1 MSKRPIR
8 IANFSGALG
17 DWFQALAAAVRGEPV
32 DAVIGDYLAE
42 VTMAMVA
49 AGFCA
54 RPEPTGLAGYYCDV
68 FLQQLLPELEVIA
81 ERRIKVIVN
90 AGAFNPAGLAD
101 AIRAVAA
108 GRGLKLSIAYT
119 RGDDLLPQLPA
130 LVAAGQVSNLDTG
143 LPIGTRAE
151 RVVAANAYMGG
162 WGIAEA
168 LAQGADIV
176 ICGRVSDASLVVG
189 PAAWWH
195 GWRRD
200 DWNRLAGA
208 AIAGHV
214 IECGPQATG
223 GQFSGFLDVGTPIRI
238 GHPIAEIAEDGS
250 SVITKRVAD
259 DGAVT
264 IDTVT
269 AQLVYEIQGPDYLNP
284 DVVLHVD
291 SVKLSQE
298 APNRVLLSGV
308 TGGPPP
314 QTTKL
319 GCLYPNGWRMSF
331 WIYATAPDVDAKID
345 WFRRQMASVADTLKL
360 DEYHFDALGR
370 AAENASTKAEAT
382 VAIRVAASSQQKT
395 ELQRLRGALG
405 GFGMGGIPGFF
416 GDAGSDPGVRVD
428 FWPGL
433 VRQDVIRQQVV
444 MDDGR
449 TIDIPIVPSAPYS
462 PRRVS
467 SAPPRSLPVLSGKTR
482 RVALG
487 DLVHARSGDKGAN
500 ASLGVWA
507 RQPKAWA
514 FVRAELTAAKL
525 MRLIDLAQD
534 VRVERFE
541 LDNINGLLFTL
552 HGYFGVSG
560 SGCVALDNLGK
571 ALGEFLRARVVDVP
585 VELLDGDKTGGA
597 TAREGALA

>member
-1 MSKRPIR
+1 LM
-8 IANFSGALG
+8 
-17 DWFQALAAAVRGEPV
+17 
-32 DAVIGDYLAE
+32 
-42 VTMAMVA
+42 
-49 AGFCA
+49 
-54 RPEPTGLAGYYCDV
+54 
-68 FLQQLLPELEVIA
+68 
-81 ERRIKVIVN
+81 
-90 AGAFNPAGLAD
+90 
-101 AIRAVAA
+101 
-108 GRGLKLSIAYT
+108 
-119 RGDDLLPQLPA
+119 
-130 LVAAGQVSNLDTG
+130 
-143 LPIGTRAE
+143 
-151 RVVAANAYMGG
+151 
-162 WGIAEA
+162 
-168 LAQGADIV
+168 
-176 ICGRVSDASLVVG
+176 G

-208 AIAGHV
+208 VIAGHV

-238 GHPIAEIAEDGS
+238 GHPIAEIAADGS

-264 IDTVT
+264 VDTVT

-291 SVKLSQE
+291 SVKVSQE
-298 APNRVLLSGV
+298 SPNRVRLSGV

-314 QTTKL
+314 ETTKL
-319 GCLYPNGWRMSF
+319 GCLYPNGWRTLF
-331 WIYATAPDVDAKID
+331 WVYATAPDVDAKID
-345 WFRRQMASVADTLKL
+345 WFRRQMASVADTLTL
-360 DEYHFDALGR
+360 DEYHCDALGR
-370 AAENASTKAEAT
+370 AADDPATKAEAT
-382 VAIRVAASSQQKT
+382 VAIRVAASSQHKM
-395 ELQRLRGALG
+395 ELQKLRGSLG

-416 GDAGSDPGVRVD
+416 GDGGSDPGMRVD

-449 TIDIPIVPSAPYS
+449 TIDVSAVPTTPYS
-462 PRRVS
+462 PRPAAA
-467 SAPPRSLPVLSGKTR
+467 APQSMPAGLSGKTR

-487 DLVHARSGDKGAN
+487 ELVHARSGDKGAN

-514 FVRAELTAAKL
+514 WVRAELTAAKL
-525 MRLIDLAQD
+525 TRLIDLRQD

-541 LDNINGLLFTL
+541 LNNINALLFIL

-560 SGCVALDNLGK
+560 SGNVALDHLGT
-571 ALGEFLRARVVDVP
+571 AIGEFLRARMVEVP
-585 VELLDGDKTGGA
+585 LELLDDEVTGRA
-597 TAREGALA
+597 TAPVRALA

>member
-1 MSKRPIR
+1 M
-8 IANFSGALG
+8 G

-32 DAVIGDYLAE
+32 DVVTGDYLAE
-42 VTMAMVA
+42 VTLAMVA

-54 RPEPTGLAGYYCDV
+54 RPEPTGLTSYYCDM
-68 FLQQLLPELEVIA
+68 FLQQLLPELEIID

-101 AIRAVAA
+101 AIRAAVAK
-108 GRGLKLSIAYT
+108 RGLKLRVAYT
-119 RGDDLLPQLPA
+119 LGDDLLPQLPA
-130 LVAAGQVSNLDTG
+130 LVAEGQVRNLDTG
-143 LPIGTRAE
+143 LPIGALAKS
-151 RVVAANAYMGG
+151 VVAANAYMGG

-176 ICGRVSDASLVVG
+176 ICGRVSDASLAMG

-195 GWRRD
+195 GWKRD

-208 AIAGHV
+208 AAAGHV

-259 DGAVT
+259 NGAVT

-298 APNRVLLSGV
+298 APNRVRMSGV
-308 TGGPPP
+308 TGSPPP
-314 QTTKL
+314 ETTKL
-319 GCLYPNGWRMSF
+319 GCLYLNGWRASF
-331 WIYATAPDVDAKID
+331 WIYATAPDADAKIQ
-345 WFRRQMASVADTLKL
+345 WFRRQMASVADTLQL

-370 AAENASTKAEAT
+370 TAEDPATKAEAT
-382 VAIRVAASSQQKT
+382 VAIRVAASAQQKM
-395 ELQRLRGALG
+395 ELQKLRGALG

-416 GDAGSDPGVRVD
+416 GDGGSDPAMRVD
-428 FWPGL
+428 FWPGI
-433 VRQDVIRQQVV
+433 VRQDAIHQQVV

-449 TIDIPIVPSAPYS
+449 TIDIPGVPTAPS
-462 PRRVS
+462 PPRRAASEAQRV
-467 SAPPRSLPVLSGKTR
+467 PEKFSGKTQ

-507 RQPKAWA
+507 RQPKTWAW
-514 FVRAELTAAKL
+514 VRAELTPAKL
-525 MRLIDLAQD
+525 MRLIDLRQD

-541 LDNINGLLFTL
+541 LDNINALLFSL
-552 HGYFGVSG
+552 NGYFGVSG
-560 SGCVALDNLGK
+560 SGNTALDHLGK
-571 ALGEFLRARVVDVP
+571 AIGEFLRARMIDVP
-585 VELLDGDKTGGA
+585 VELL
-597 TAREGALA
+597 